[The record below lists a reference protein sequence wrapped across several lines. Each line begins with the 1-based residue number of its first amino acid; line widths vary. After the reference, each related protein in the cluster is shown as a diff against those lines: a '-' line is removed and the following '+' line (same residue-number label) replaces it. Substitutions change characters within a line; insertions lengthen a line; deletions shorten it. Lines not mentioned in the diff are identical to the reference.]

1 MQHDHT
7 FIFSEEVKK
16 YKVRPFHGQRDT
28 SILSSDPNKASPV
41 DESLVEKCLR
51 VVAAN
56 FATRPHIENLPEKLL
71 PKLVDRLPLD
81 LPVNVSAAHVHSE
94 SYWKKCCLTISAEFT
109 I

>member
-16 YKVRPFHGQRDT
+16 YKVRPFHGQKEIPSASQT
-28 SILSSDPNKASPV
+28 SLGGV
-41 DESLVEKCLR
+41 DESLVTKCLR

-71 PKLVDRLPLD
+71 PKLVDRLPLN

-94 SYWKKCCLTISAEFT
+94 SYWKKMLS
-109 I
+109 